1 MYRKYIIYNNLIEY
15 IILFFY
21 IWLICRLCH
30 RKIIKKCIVYY
41 FMRFWYKTCF
51 AIQFIRDKGND
62 LRSLLI
68 AIVKLFIVRLDIKR
82 GTTIVS
88 FTTICT
94 CVSIKSYTTAIKSF
108 HLHSLLWC
116 ELLTKNISQIRS
128 RNIKN

>member
-1 MYRKYIIYNNLIEY
+1 M
-15 IILFFY
+15 
-21 IWLICRLCH
+21 W
-30 RKIIKKCIVYY
+30 
-41 FMRFWYKTCF
+41 FWYKTNF

-82 GTTIVS
+82 GTAIVS

-108 HLHSLLWC
+108 HLTLFTDMWALNQQHIKDSISKHPKLIEYRLNMT
-116 ELLTKNISQIRS
+116 LYNSTKIFNHFLAYRC
-128 RNIKN
+128 NHIKNESDLKSNAL